1 MVGRQPSPLFPKRK
15 KTVKKKTNSRP
26 RQPIGYVEE
35 EEAGPAVATERKKKA
50 AKKPPV
56 RRGIKPSAP
65 LEQLS
70 AEDKREMRRR
80 RQRQRM
86 ILRLI
91 IVVAV
96 CALAVVVWLNWNV
109 LAPNKVLAWLQ
120 DLVGGGTGSYPMDLS
135 GTGAHRIVQNDR
147 YTVVLTDSHILYLN
161 SSGAE
166 VARYHCGYSD
176 PLLRTEGK
184 YVLAAEQS
192 GRRLLLTTRNK
203 TVLSWEAERDIRTV
217 SLNEKGQV
225 AVLTTGPQGYAFR
238 IQVYDHEGEVLY
250 TRDSNR
256 TVTDVAL
263 SPDGTTLSVTGVEAV
278 DGTLNTRIEIYAV
291 ASSDPDPRC
300 AYTATDMLLSRTAY
314 VSEGVLAA
322 VSEQGVV
329 LMNTEN
335 GKTQAYL
342 PEGMR
347 VLGYAVS
354 GDSVALAVRAY
365 GDTAGGEVQVI
376 SSSGSVK
383 SYARFEGEFRHLS
396 GHEGMYVL
404 LTDGTAQ
411 ILSANGVG
419 GKIAVAAD
427 SRQAV
432 YTDGYVVIMGLNRLE
447 RFPIK

>member
-15 KTVKKKTNSRP
+15 KTVKKRTNTRP

-35 EEAGPAVATERKKKA
+35 EEAGPAVATERKAKK

-56 RRGIKPSAP
+56 RRGIQPSAP
-65 LEQLS
+65 MEQLS
-70 AEDKREMRRR
+70 TEDKREIRRR
-80 RQRQRM
+80 RQRRRM
-86 ILRLI
+86 ILRLA
-91 IVVAV
+91 VVAAV

-120 DLVGGGTGSYPMDLS
+120 DLVGGGTGSYPVDLS
-135 GTGAHRIVQNDR
+135 GTGAHRIVRSDR
-147 YTVVLTDSHILYLN
+147 YTVVLTDSHIVYLN

-166 VARYHCGYSD
+166 VARYGCGYSD
-176 PLLRTEGK
+176 PLLRAEGK
-184 YVLAAEQS
+184 YVLTAEQS
-192 GRRLLLTTRNK
+192 GCRLLLTTRNK
-203 TVLSWEAERDIRTV
+203 TVLAWEAERDIRAV
-217 SLNEKGQV
+217 SLNEKGQA
-225 AVLTTGPQGYAFR
+225 AVLTNGPQGYAFQ
-238 IQVYDHEGEVLY
+238 IKVYDDEGEVLY

-256 TVTDVAL
+256 TVIDVAL
-263 SPDGTTLSVTGVEAV
+263 SPDGATLSVTGVEAT
-278 DGTLNTRIEIYAV
+278 DGTLNTRVEVYALG
-291 ASSDPDPRC
+291 SSDPDPRC
-300 AYTATDMLLSRTAY
+300 AYTAEDTLLSRTAY
-314 VSEGVLAA
+314 LSEGTLAA

-329 LMNTEN
+329 LIHTEN
-335 GKTQAYL
+335 GKTQSYL

-404 LTDGTAQ
+404 LTDSTAQ
-411 ILSANGVG
+411 TISANGVG

-432 YTDGYVVIMGLNRLE
+432 YADGHVVIMGLNRLE
-447 RFPIK
+447 SFTIK